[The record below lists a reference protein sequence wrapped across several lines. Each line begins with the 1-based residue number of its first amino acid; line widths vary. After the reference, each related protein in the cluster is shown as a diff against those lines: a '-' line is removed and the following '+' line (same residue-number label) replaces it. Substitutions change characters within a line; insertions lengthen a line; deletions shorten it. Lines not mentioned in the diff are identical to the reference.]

1 MERGDFVMG
10 LLDDA
15 LKGNIATG
23 LAIGIGAA
31 ILAPVV
37 IPLFANISKPLAKA
51 AIKGG
56 IQLYERGKETFAEVA
71 EITEDIVAEA
81 KAELAQSTAAVVAPA
96 AAAAAAAPEG
106 GQAES

>member
-1 MERGDFVMG
+1 MA

-15 LKGNIATG
+15 LKGNIVTG

-37 IPLFANISKPLAKA
+37 IPLFANIAKPLAKA
-51 AIKGG
+51 TIKGG
-56 IQLYERGKETFAEVA
+56 MQLYERGKETFAEIA

-81 KAELAQSTAAVVAPA
+81 KSELAESTA
-96 AAAAAAAPEG
+96 AAAAATTAAAASSEG
-106 GQAES
+106 GPAAS